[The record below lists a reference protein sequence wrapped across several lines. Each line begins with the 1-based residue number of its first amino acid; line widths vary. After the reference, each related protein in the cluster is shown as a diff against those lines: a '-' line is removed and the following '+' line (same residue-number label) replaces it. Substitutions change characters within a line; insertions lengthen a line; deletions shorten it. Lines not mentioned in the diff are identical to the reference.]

1 MPYTSNHL
9 KDWAANMPSKCFL
22 SGINCLRKSLTNAK
36 SQAFCPHVHWCV
48 PSLWDRRRN
57 ECAFLVVQSLS
68 CVQLFVTHGLQHA
81 RLPCPSPSPTVYSNS
96 CPLSQWCPPTISL
109 AFNPL
114 SLATKKHRG
123 QSHYSW
129 DLTCILSQSS
139 QIMWTR
145 GETSKKKK
153 KKIYIYMCVSVYVYI
168 CIHMYIHI
176 YTHIHICIYTYTHYI
191 HILYIIYITLLY
203 IYI

>member
-153 KKIYIYMCVSVYVYI
+153 KNIYIYVRVCVCIYMHTHVYTY
-168 CIHMYIHI
+168 I
-176 YTHIHICIYTYTHYI
+176 YTHTYMYIYIYTYMCV
-191 HILYIIYITLLY
+191 ITY
-203 IYI
+203 V

>member
-153 KKIYIYMCVSVYVYI
+153 KNIYIYMCVSVYVYI

>member
-1 MPYTSNHL
+1 MGQTE
-9 KDWAANMPSKCFL
+9 KWMCL
-22 SGINCLRKSLTNAK
+22 SGC
-36 SQAFCPHVHWCV
+36 
-48 PSLWDRRRN
+48 
-57 ECAFLVVQSLS
+57 SLS

-191 HILYIIYITLLY
+191 HILYILYYINIYFYIIIYIYY
-203 IYI
+203 IYLYTIIKYVIYIHTYICI